1 MAIILGRLMDI
12 WKIVEAASSFGR
24 VTLSFGMW
32 SERRQITLIQL
43 VTKLTGG
50 WIEVSKATSIS
61 GLFLI
66 VDIVPRNSNREP
78 GVLAGASLPSQVLN
92 SNFCLSN
99 CVRLKT
105 LLPFFCDFLL
115 SFLSYAA

>member
-1 MAIILGRLMDI
+1 MDR
-12 WKIVEAASSFGR
+12 WKIVEAASSFER

-50 WIEVSKATSIS
+50 RIEVSKATSIS

-66 VDIVPRNSNREP
+66 TDIVPRSSSREP
-78 GVLAGASLPSQVLN
+78 GVLAGWG
-92 SNFCLSN
+92 LSS
-99 CVRLKT
+99 KSGSE
-105 LLPFFCDFLL
+105 FQFL
-115 SFLSYAA
+115 SFKLCEAQNSAPIFL